1 MKEWHDFGVAL
12 KKSIKKT
19 KNGVHID
26 NKAIANISDE
36 ADDVADQ
43 YDALDG
49 SKWDKAYTAAWKAA
63 THNKETA
70 SLKRR
75 MHSFKMSAEGKALR
89 KEMIDLKHAIKK
101 NLKVTDIPK
110 SW

>member
-1 MKEWHDFGVAL
+1 LRVARF
-12 KKSIKKT
+12 
-19 KNGVHID
+19 
-26 NKAIANISDE
+26 
-36 ADDVADQ
+36 DDVLAE
-43 YDALDG
+43 YKGLEG
-49 SKWDKAYTAAWKAA
+49 SKWDKAYTAGWKAA

>member
-1 MKEWHDFGVAL
+1 MKRLEKLDKAFVASPEGKRLLKEWHDFGVAL

-19 KNGVHID
+19 KNGIHID

-63 THNKETA
+63 TSNKQTA

-75 MHSFKMSAEGKALR
+75 MHSFKMSMEGKAL
-89 KEMIDLKHAIKK
+89 K
-101 NLKVTDIPK
+101 
-110 SW
+110 